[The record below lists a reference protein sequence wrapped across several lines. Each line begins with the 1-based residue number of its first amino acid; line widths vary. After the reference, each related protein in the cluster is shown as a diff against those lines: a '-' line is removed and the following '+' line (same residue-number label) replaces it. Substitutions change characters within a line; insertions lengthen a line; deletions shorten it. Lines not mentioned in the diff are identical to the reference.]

1 MTLLQALI
9 AATSVVTVVISVFS
23 FKTRSSVQDRLRK
36 MVPGSGLNVALST
49 SKRRK
54 LMRLSKTSQRQIE
67 SELADLI
74 DLACSAVLTG
84 LSLHSAIERVAT
96 RASGIVASELR
107 VFLRNVEMG
116 HSLSLELDALCERL
130 PTPSVREFVSKI
142 SIAIA
147 RGTPLAESLASLSTS
162 LRERRS
168 LELLARAG
176 ANETKMLIPLVALVL
191 PTTVLFALYPSVL
204 VLNVGFN

>member
-1 MTLLQALI
+1 LTLLQRLI
-9 AATSVVTVVISVFS
+9 AATSVLTAVTLVFS
-23 FKTRSSVQDRLRK
+23 LRNRSSVQDRLRK

-49 SKRRK
+49 SKRR
-54 LMRLSKTSQRQIE
+54 LLRLPKASQRQIE

-84 LSLHSAIERVAT
+84 QSLHSAIERVAK

-116 HSLSLELDALCERL
+116 QSLSHELDALCERL

-147 RGTPLAESLASLSTS
+147 RGTPLAESLASLSSS